1 MRTQFSE
8 ARLADPDVRE
18 VDQIL
23 RSCVHCGMCTATCPT
38 YVLLGDELDSPR
50 GRIYLAK
57 GMLEN
62 DRPATPS
69 VVKHID
75 RCLTCLS
82 CMTTCPSGVHYAH
95 LVDHARVHIEKTYV
109 RPLPERL
116 LRWMLATVVPNP
128 KLFRLSL
135 IGGRLGRPFARF
147 LPGRLK
153 GMVTMAPDR
162 LSPPSDV
169 DRPQVFAAEGP
180 KRMRVALLTGCA
192 QPVLRPEINAATVRL
207 LTRHGCEVVI
217 AAGAGCCGAIVH
229 HMGWEERSRAAAR
242 ANVAAWVRVMD
253 GGGLDAVV
261 FNASGCGVSLR
272 DYGHLLRHEPEWAEP
287 AAKVAAISRDV
298 SELLVELGLK
308 KPVVTTGQAVTYHT
322 ACSMQHGLGLRTQS
336 KRLLGEAG
344 FRVREPAEA
353 HLCCGSAGTYSILQP
368 ELSMRLRDRKVA
380 NLEAT
385 EPEIIA
391 AGNIGCLTHISGGT
405 RVPMVHTVE
414 LLDWATG
421 GPRPAP
427 LDGRTW

>member
-8 ARLADPDVRE
+8 ARLADPDVKE
-18 VDQIL
+18 ANDIL
-23 RSCVHCGMCTATCPT
+23 RNCVHCGFCTATCPT

-57 GMLEN
+57 GMLESQK
-62 DRPATPS
+62 PATAH

-95 LVDHARVHIEKTYV
+95 LVDRARVHIEKTYV

-116 LRWMLATVVPNP
+116 MRRMLAMVVPNP

-135 IGGRLGRPFARF
+135 IGGALGRPFARF

-153 GMVTMAPDR
+153 GMVAMAPAK
-162 LSPPSDV
+162 LSAPSDV
-169 DRPQVFAAEGP
+169 DKPQVFAAQGP
-180 KRMRVALLTGCA
+180 KRMRVAMLAGCA
-192 QPVLRPEINAATVRL
+192 QPVLRPEINEATVRL

-217 AAGAGCCGAIVH
+217 AEGAGCCGAIVH
-229 HMGWEERSRAAAR
+229 HMGWEEKSRAAAR
-242 ANVAAWVRVMD
+242 ANVAAWTRVID
-253 GGGLDAVV
+253 DGGLDAVV
-261 FNASGCGVSLR
+261 FNASGCGVSLK
-272 DYGHLLRHEPEWAEP
+272 DYGHLLRHDPQWAEP
-287 AAKVAAISRDV
+287 AARISAISRDV
-298 SELLVELGLK
+298 SEVLVQLGLK
-308 KPVVTTGQAVTYHT
+308 KPAVKTGQVVTYHT

-336 KRLLGEAG
+336 KLLLAAAG
-344 FRVREPAEA
+344 FEVREPAEA
-353 HLCCGSAGTYSILQP
+353 HICCGSAGTYSILQP
-368 ELSMRLRDRKVA
+368 ELSMRLRDRKIA

-385 EPEIIA
+385 GPEIIA

-405 RVPMVHTVE
+405 TLPMVHTAE

-421 GPRPAP
+421 GPKPRAIA
-427 LDGRTW
+427 